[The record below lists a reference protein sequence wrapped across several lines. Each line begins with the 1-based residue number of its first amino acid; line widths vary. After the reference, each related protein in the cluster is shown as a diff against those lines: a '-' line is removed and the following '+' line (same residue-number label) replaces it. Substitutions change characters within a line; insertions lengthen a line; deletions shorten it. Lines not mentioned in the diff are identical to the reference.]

1 MTEACL
7 GTVLLVEDDGDVRQ
21 AISEILRESHYAVLE
36 YGNGQ
41 EALASGRKDEACVI
55 LLDMMMPVM
64 DGWQFRAAQR
74 NDPLLG
80 KVPVVV
86 LTAHADAAHVAEELG
101 AAAFLKKPVQLEALL
116 GTVKRFCDL
125 AQVGK
130 SDPRR
135 LG

>member
-36 YGNGQ
+36 YANGQ
-41 EALASGRKDEACVI
+41 EALASTGAGEPCVI

-64 DGWQFRAAQR
+64 DGWQFRALQR
-74 NDPLLG
+74 NDPHLG

-86 LTAHADAAHVAEELG
+86 LTAHADAGHVAEQLG

-116 GTVKRFCDL
+116 DTIKRFCDPSP
-125 AQVGK
+125 VGK

-135 LG
+135 VG